1 VPGPRGAGGSGGP
14 RGPAGAAGR
23 LRAAVDLIDAASRWV
38 IVATMA
44 GMALLIAAQVFQR
57 YVMSASIDAADELS
71 RLFFVWSIFLAIPH
85 GIRRGVHVGID
96 VFARMTPPPV
106 QDALQRASAAAG
118 IVLMAAVL
126 VTAWG
131 AAADKW
137 GELMPT
143 LPVTAA
149 LLYVPVC
156 LSAAHSALHLL
167 LLAVAGGGA
176 WGEDAWREGRLPPAR
191 AAPGRPGP

>member
-1 VPGPRGAGGSGGP
+1 M
-14 RGPAGAAGR
+14 
-23 LRAAVDLIDAASRWV
+23 AVDLIDAASRWA
-38 IVATMA
+38 IVAAMA
-44 GMALLIAAQVFQR
+44 GMALLVAAQVFQR

-96 VFARMTPPPV
+96 AFARMTPPRM
-106 QDALQRASAAAG
+106 QDALHRISAAAG
-118 IVLMAAVL
+118 LVLMAAVL
-126 VTAWG
+126 MTAWG
-131 AAADKW
+131 AASDKW

-156 LSAAHSALHLL
+156 VSAAHSGLHLL
-167 LLAVAGGGA
+167 LFAAGGA
-176 WGEDAWREGRLPPAR
+176 RVWGDDAWRERRLPGG
-191 AAPGRPGP
+191 AAGP